1 MRCYGITESLQGHGA
16 SFGSTRTKKQAVD
29 MRLLMDI
36 ARQEYAGDNLYL
48 EGQPSKSKIGFGL
61 LETKSL
67 EILVING
74 VYSINVIPSVPKDLR
89 GLRITIVTLGPLD
102 YVTGIRL
109 IGKDGNAKIAGYT
122 SSSREVIVAIKALHS
137 FVAAMGPGGLRALQ
151 VHGQLRRTIHAMDRT
166 LRERSKF

>member
-1 MRCYGITESLQGHGA
+1 
-16 SFGSTRTKKQAVD
+16 

-67 EILVING
+67 EMLVING

-89 GLRITIVTLGPLD
+89 GLRITIVTLGP
-102 YVTGIRL
+102 
-109 IGKDGNAKIAGYT
+109 
-122 SSSREVIVAIKALHS
+122 
-137 FVAAMGPGGLRALQ
+137 
-151 VHGQLRRTIHAMDRT
+151 
-166 LRERSKF
+166 